1 MAKPRNKLV
10 DYLTYLG
17 VRVFE
22 MAVKMFGIKANYAT
36 AALIGDAMYY
46 FDKRHRER
54 AIRHLELSF
63 PEWDAKKVRHVARL
77 SMRNMLYLAIEVLF
91 TPLLVTP
98 SQWRKYVTLVNQKE
112 NIRHLLREKRGAV
125 YLTGHFGN
133 WEVIGYTMA
142 TVGFPVYAVARPLD
156 NPYLNEH
163 ILGVRERTGMTILDK
178 RGAAEQSDDILESC
192 GAVSF
197 IADQDAGRKGCFV
210 DFFGRKASTYKSIAL
225 LAMRY
230 EIPIIVGYG
239 KRTEENFQF
248 EIGVQRIIDPTEWE
262 DKDDP
267 LKWITQE
274 YTTALEEVIRTAPE
288 QYLWV
293 HRRWKHR
300 PKGEETPK
308 DGIA

>member
-1 MAKPRNKLV
+1 MAKPRNNVV
-10 DYLTYLG
+10 DYLTYLAL
-17 VRVFE
+17 RVFE
-22 MAVKMFGIKANYAT
+22 MALKMFGIKANYRT
-36 AALIGDAMYY
+36 AALIGDAMY
-46 FDKRHRER
+46 FLDKKHRDR
-54 AIRHLELSF
+54 AIRHLQKSF
-63 PEWDAKKVRHVARL
+63 PEWDEKKVRHVARL

-91 TPLLVTP
+91 TPMLVTP
-98 SQWRKYVTLVNQKE
+98 ARWRQHVTLVNQKD
-112 NIRHLLREKRGAV
+112 NIRQLLRQHRGAV

-133 WEVIGYTMA
+133 WEVVGYTMA

-156 NPYLNEH
+156 NPYINEH

-178 RGAAEQSDDILESC
+178 KGVAERADDILEDH

-230 EIPIIVGYG
+230 EIPVIVGYG
-239 KRTEENFQF
+239 RRMEENFKF
-248 EIGVQRIIDPTEWE
+248 EIGVQRIIEPAEWA

-267 LKWITQE
+267 LKWLTQE
-274 YTTALEEVIRTAPE
+274 YTSALEEVIRAAPE

-300 PKGEETPK
+300 PKGEEVPA

>member
-1 MAKPRNKLV
+1 MAKPRNQFA
-10 DYLTYLG
+10 DYLTYIAL
-17 VRVFE
+17 RVFE
-22 MAVKMFGIKANYAT
+22 MALKMFGIKANYTT

-46 FDKRHRER
+46 LDKKHRDR
-54 AIRHLELSF
+54 AIRHLKKSF
-63 PEWDAKKVRHVARL
+63 PEWDEKKIRHVARL

-91 TPLLVTP
+91 TPALVSP
-98 SQWRKYVTLVNQKE
+98 AKWRQHVTLVNQKD
-112 NIRHLLREKRGAV
+112 NIRQLLRQHRGAV

-133 WEVIGYTMA
+133 WEVVGYTMA

-156 NPYLNEH
+156 NPYINEH

-178 RGAAEQSDDILESC
+178 KGVAEQADDILENH

-230 EIPIIVGYG
+230 EIPVIVGYG
-239 KRTEENFQF
+239 RRLEENFKF
-248 EIGVQRIIDPTEWE
+248 EIGVQRIIEPHEWA

-267 LKWITQE
+267 LTWLTQE
-274 YTTALEEVIRTAPE
+274 YTTALEDVIRSAPE

-300 PKGEETPK
+300 PKGEETPA

>member
-1 MAKPRNKLV
+1 MAKPRNNVV

-17 VRVFE
+17 LRVFE
-22 MAVKMFGIKANYAT
+22 MALKMFGVRANYRT

-46 FDKRHRER
+46 LDKKHRNR
-54 AIRHLELSF
+54 AIRHLEKSF
-63 PEWDAKKVRHVARL
+63 PEWDRKKIRHVARL

-91 TPLLVTP
+91 TPSLVSP
-98 SQWRKYVTLVNQKE
+98 AKWRQHVTLVNQKE
-112 NIRHLLREKRGAV
+112 NIRQLLRQHRGAV

-133 WEVIGYTMA
+133 WEVVGYTMA

-156 NPYLNEH
+156 NPYINEH

-178 RGAAEQSDDILESC
+178 KGVAERADDILENH

-230 EIPIIVGYG
+230 EIPVIVGYG
-239 KRTEENFQF
+239 RRVEENFKF
-248 EIGVQRIIDPTEWE
+248 EIGVQRIIEPHEWA

-267 LKWITQE
+267 LTWLTQE
-274 YTTALEEVIRTAPE
+274 YTSALEEVIRSAPE

-300 PKGEETPK
+300 PKGEEAPA